1 MTTRVAAIDC
11 GTNSIRLLVA
21 DVDPRTGALKDLDRR
36 MRIVRLGQGVD
47 RTGRLAPEALER
59 HYVEVFDLRRK
70 SSLHLTYYLHG
81 DTRRRGMALLTL
93 AHRYKAAGWEIDV
106 ITVTKP
112 ETGTMRLASIEYR
125 VDVTRPGKRGGPPT
139 RTQALNIDITVD
151 TTDVGT
157 IGRPKVA
164 VDAEWTF
171 HARADD
177 ELRALVEGVD
187 MTGAESAIQKAL
199 EKGKLWDD
207 VQFTG
212 GSSGGK

>member
-1 MTTRVAAIDC
+1 MY
-11 GTNSIRLLVA
+11 
-21 DVDPRTGALKDLDRR
+21 
-36 MRIVRLGQGVD
+36 
-47 RTGRLAPEALER
+47 LAPEVVNQRLQR
-59 HYVEVFDLRRK
+59 WGVEEFLYRVRDDFELP
-70 SSLHLTYYLHG
+70 
-81 DTRRRGMALLTL
+81 
-93 AHRYKAAGWEIDV
+93 AGWEVDV

-125 VDVTRPGKRGGPPT
+125 VDVTRPGKSGGPPT

-157 IGRPKVA
+157 VGRPKVA

-212 GSSGGK
+212 GSGGGK